1 MPYCNYFSIKR
12 QIPIIKESTNS
23 KIDGR
28 DSVKRK
34 AESTIESP
42 PVRRKIFS

>member
-1 MPYCNYFSIKR
+1 MPYYNYFSIKR
-12 QIPIIKESTNS
+12 QNPIIKESTNS

-34 AESTIESP
+34 AENNIESP
-42 PVRRKIFS
+42 PVRRKLFS